1 MDPPVCGGQ
10 INTLASCNLIL
21 TGEEV
26 SSTARQTL
34 RTTGSMMRILTIV
47 VLLVGFSSLG
57 SGASIAAE
65 SKRLPEWDKALE
77 DAKIE
82 GKIVLAIPPATE
94 LRTALEPLL
103 KQKFGM
109 EAELVS
115 APGPKNASRIAAE
128 KKAGVNYFDAIICGT
143 GTAIGLAYD
152 GMLEPI
158 ESFWILSEI
167 KDPNQWW
174 GGHVWE
180 DNLKSKKFLYSFL
193 ADVSTHST
201 WYNTSLAK
209 PQELRSFDD
218 YLNPKWKGRIGFSDP
233 RVPSSGQSIWSFMW
247 EQRGE
252 DFLRKLVE
260 QDLFLTR
267 DLRQLADAL
276 AKGKLALAFG
286 LGRSQ
291 TEPFV
296 KAGLPIKPAPVT
308 KEGLP
313 ASNAFGVLGVIK
325 DPPHVNATKVFVN
338 WFLGREGQDWYSRI
352 MQNGTRRLDVNT
364 KWLKNLGI
372 SAAKDALTVQE
383 YHRVR
388 NHLED
393 KYTNVRVPA
402 GKFAETILH

>member
-1 MDPPVCGGQ
+1 MARIWIALLVIFAAVIAAPNLRRADAAE
-10 INTLASCNLIL
+10 INT
-21 TGEEV
+21 
-26 SSTARQTL
+26 AR
-34 RTTGSMMRILTIV
+34 
-47 VLLVGFSSLG
+47 
-57 SGASIAAE
+57 A
-65 SKRLPEWDKALE
+65 PEWDKTLE
-77 DAKIE
+77 AAKTE
-82 GKIVLAIPPATE
+82 GQIVLAIPPATE
-94 LRTALEPLL
+94 LRAALEPLL
-103 KQKFGM
+103 KQKFGL

-143 GTAIGLAYD
+143 GTAAGLTHD

-158 ESFWILSEI
+158 ESFWILPEVRDA
-167 KDPNQWW
+167 KQWW
-174 GGHVWE
+174 GGHIWE
-180 DNLKSKKFLYSFL
+180 DNVSTNKFLYSFL

-209 PQELRSFDD
+209 PQELRAFED

-247 EQRGE
+247 EHRGE
-252 DFLRKLVE
+252 EFLKKLVE

-276 AKGKLALAFG
+276 AKGKVAIAFG

-291 TEPFV
+291 TEPFI

-313 ASNAFGVLGVIK
+313 ASNSFGVIGIIK
-325 DPPHVNATKVFVN
+325 DPPHLNAAKVFIN
-338 WFLGREGQDWYSRI
+338 WFLSREGQDWYGRI
-352 MQNGTRRLDVNT
+352 MQNGTRRLDVDT
-364 KWLKNLGI
+364 KWLKETGI

-393 KYTNVRVPA
+393 KYTKVRVPA
-402 GKFAETILH
+402 GKFAETILR